1 MSSSQSRLNESHFV
15 IVSVAL
21 FHSLIRT
28 EVKGGGGGEKG
39 RKKKKL
45 NLFSKH
51 SVSLTMSIGFR
62 QIITPRGQNRG
73 RQLFAA
79 ELDYSPFCST
89 AIVQWR
95 RPFGLLLL
103 LVNFLQ
109 QLFINKLE
117 ILNQLTIP
125 CRGSLNNSSN
135 LEKRDKI
142 TCFQTKLEKHYKKKL
157 WYSDTVF
164 ENYIKNLI
172 LVQCEQSELRFLSLN
187 FRAKSQYWNL

>member
-1 MSSSQSRLNESHFV
+1 MTE
-15 IVSVAL
+15 
-21 FHSLIRT
+21 RT
-28 EVKGGGGGEKG
+28 Y
-39 RKKKKL
+39 KKDLEIL
-45 NLFSKH
+45 NLVSGFSR
-51 SVSLTMSIGFR
+51 SVPSFLPQTFYILQPSR
-62 QIITPRGQNRG
+62 YVQ
-73 RQLFAA
+73 
-79 ELDYSPFCST
+79 T

>member
-1 MSSSQSRLNESHFV
+1 MKWLSSSQSRLNESHFV

-125 CRGSLNNSSN
+125 SVEEAWTIHLILKRGTKSLAFKQSWKNTT
-135 LEKRDKI
+135 KRNFDTQTQCLKI
-142 TCFQTKLEKHYKKKL
+142 T
-157 WYSDTVF
+157 
-164 ENYIKNLI
+164 
-172 LVQCEQSELRFLSLN
+172 
-187 FRAKSQYWNL
+187 